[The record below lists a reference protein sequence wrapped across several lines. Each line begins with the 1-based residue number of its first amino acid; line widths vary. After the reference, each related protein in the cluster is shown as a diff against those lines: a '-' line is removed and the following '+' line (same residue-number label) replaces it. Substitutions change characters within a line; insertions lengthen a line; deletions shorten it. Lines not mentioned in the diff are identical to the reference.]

1 MVILK
6 QRYKIYR
13 ETGETSENT
22 VEILRLP
29 QNVLVQE
36 RYLEMDDPTGLP
48 PLEKNKQY
56 TYHQEWLNC
65 NNLLRSKKY
74 SKFISYAGSSVLY
87 RGM

>member
-22 VEILRLP
+22 VEILRVP

-56 TYHQEWLNC
+56 TYHQE
-65 NNLLRSKKY
+65 
-74 SKFISYAGSSVLY
+74 
-87 RGM
+87 